1 MLTLTLI
8 TVYFDNSTINQ
19 TILSMLNVTE
29 TIYKIYTQVEIC
41 WNQAMYEYEMYT
53 YVYMSNVFI
62 IVDSTVYFW

>member
-1 MLTLTLI
+1 
-8 TVYFDNSTINQ
+8 
-19 TILSMLNVTE
+19 MLNVTE
-29 TIYKIYTQVEIC
+29 TIYKIYTQVDIC